1 VTRASTRRARL
12 PLAGPILAGLLL
24 SAPPAGAAEPAPE
37 AAAHFGV
44 AGAPGALTVRGTTDV
59 ALFGPLLEAFA
70 QATPELEIRYEQ
82 WGSNDLYAL
91 TAAACRD
98 RAGATGRAALPPA
111 DLILSSA
118 ADLQVK
124 LVNDGCAQPHRSVL
138 TAALPAALNWRD
150 EIFGVTEEPAVI
162 VYNRELVP
170 PAEVPRSRFDL
181 IDLLR
186 PEDSRYTG
194 RVATYDIEDSGL
206 GYLFAF
212 ADSLQATT
220 FGGLIE
226 AFARSG
232 AIATCCS
239 AEIIEGVAEGRY
251 LIAYNVLGSYA
262 LDRAEQDPRLGV
274 LAPEDYTLALS
285 RGAMIPKDAP
295 NPTAAGLLIDFMLS
309 EPGRAVLA
317 DQHLL
322 AAPGLA
328 PERET
333 SLYRP
338 IALSPT
344 LLLGLDQQKRAGF
357 LARWRAAFARR

>member
-1 VTRASTRRARL
+1 MNRAAPARACARL
-12 PLAGPILAGLLL
+12 VQSLLAGLFLA
-24 SAPPAGAAEPAPE
+24 STPAAAAEPVPE
-37 AAAHFGV
+37 ATARFGV
-44 AGAPGALTVRGTTDV
+44 TGAPGALTVRGTTDV

-70 QATPELEIRYEQ
+70 QATPELEIHYEQ
-82 WGSNDLYAL
+82 WASNDLYEIS
-91 TAAACRD
+91 AAACR
-98 RAGATGRAALPPA
+98 GGREAPDLPA
-111 DLILSSA
+111 DLIVSSA

-124 LVNDGCAQPHRSVL
+124 LVNDGCARPHRSVL
-138 TAALPAALNWRD
+138 TSALPAAQNWRD

-162 VYNRELVP
+162 VYNRDLVP
-170 PAEVPRSRFDL
+170 PEEVPRTRFDL

-186 PEDSRYTG
+186 PEDGRYTG

-226 AFARSG
+226 AFAQSG

-262 LDRAEQDPRLGV
+262 LNRAEKDPRLAMLV
-274 LAPEDYTLALS
+274 PEDYTLVLS

-295 NPTAAGLLIDFMLS
+295 NPTAAGLLVDFMLS
-309 EPGRAVLA
+309 ESGRAVLA
-317 DQHLL
+317 EQHLL
-322 AAPGLA
+322 AGPSLA
-328 PERET
+328 RESKT

-357 LARWRAAFARR
+357 IARWRAIFARL

>member
-1 VTRASTRRARL
+1 MTRSRTFLVTGASKGIGRALVARFL
-12 PLAGPILAGLLL
+12 
-24 SAPPAGAAEPAPE
+24 
-37 AAAHFGV
+37 
-44 AGAPGALTVRGTTDV
+44 
-59 ALFGPLLEAFA
+59 
-70 QATPELEIRYEQ
+70 
-82 WGSNDLYAL
+82 
-91 TAAACRD
+91 
-98 RAGATGRAALPPA
+98 RAGCAVATCAR
-111 DLILSSA
+111 SA

-150 EIFGVTEEPAVI
+150 ELFGVTEEPAVI
-162 VYNRELVP
+162 VYNRDLVP
-170 PAEVPRSRFDL
+170 PGAPPRARFDL

-186 PEDSRYTG
+186 PEGNRYAG

-226 AFARSG
+226 AFAQSG

-239 AEIIEGVAEGRY
+239 AEILEGVAEGRY

-262 LDRAEQDPRLGV
+262 LDRAEEDPRLAV
-274 LAPEDYTLALS
+274 LAPEDYTLVLS

-309 EPGRAVLA
+309 EPGRAALA
-317 DQHLL
+317 RQHLL
-322 AAPGLA
+322 APPSLA
-328 PERET
+328 PERKT

-357 LARWRAAFARR
+357 LARWRATFARH